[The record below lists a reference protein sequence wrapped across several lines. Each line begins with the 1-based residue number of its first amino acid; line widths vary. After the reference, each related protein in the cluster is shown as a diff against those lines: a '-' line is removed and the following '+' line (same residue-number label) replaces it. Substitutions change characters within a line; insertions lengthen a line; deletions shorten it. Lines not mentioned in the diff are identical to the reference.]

1 MPSCTGINGRNHSQ
15 KWTLLRAKDREWMER
30 KKAQEA
36 FGTAFEQLL
45 QAVLVQTDMTAAQS
59 GSS

>member
-1 MPSCTGINGRNHSQ
+1 
-15 KWTLLRAKDREWMER
+15 MER